1 MTDSGPPTD
10 LGTIYV
16 VGQVALLLILG
27 AMSLPTAARAQ
38 EAGSLERVEG
48 LPAVAGFSIRD
59 SQTGVIESIDV
70 FIKPRRDLRLPDGAP
85 WIDFAAQRQVTSAA
99 GGEETTWASSED
111 CPALRNTLIWLT
123 TLVAPRIEIP
133 GITAS
138 EASHEGRRPRS
149 VTEDG
154 FQITVWGRG
163 TQPDHI
169 ANTRVE
175 ISSNGGLVAEFGRAA
190 QANLAACWRSAH

>member
-10 LGTIYV
+10 LGAIQV

-27 AMSLPTAARAQ
+27 VISPGPFAWAQ
-38 EAGSLERVEG
+38 GAESPERVEG
-48 LPAVAGFSIRD
+48 SAAVAGFSIRD

-70 FIKPRRDLRLPDGAP
+70 FIKPRRDLQLPDGAP
-85 WIDFAAQRQVTSAA
+85 WIDFAARRHVTSAA
-99 GGEETTWASSED
+99 GGEATTWASSED

>member
-10 LGTIYV
+10 LGAIYS
-16 VGQVALLLILG
+16 VGQIALLLTIG
-27 AMSLPTAARAQ
+27 AISPGPVAWAQ
-38 EAGSLERVEG
+38 EAGSPERVEG

-59 SQTGVIESIDV
+59 PHTGAIESIDV
-70 FIKPRRDLRLPDGAP
+70 FIKPRRDLQLPDGAP
-85 WIDFAAQRQVTSAA
+85 WIDFVARRQMASAA
-99 GGEETTWASSED
+99 AGETTTWASSED
-111 CPALRNTLIWLT
+111 CPALRNILIWLT

-190 QANLAACWRSAH
+190 QANLATCWRSAR